1 MTRQA
6 ATVMSRNE
14 PDADG
19 QRGAI
24 VNLASVAAFDGQIG
38 QASYSASKG
47 GVVGMTLPVAR
58 DLVRVGIRLN
68 TVAPGLIDTPIY
80 GEGPSPRRSR
90 PTSARACCSPSAS
103 VARRAGQ
110 HGRRVPDQLL
120 HERRDDPRRRRHP
133 DATQVRSAPLRRP
146 PDWSRPTSII
156 RANRPRDARKGGGCS
171 KGSMHHSLWGA
182 KMTNVVEPRAAAD
195 SDDNELASLVRRWMG
210 VRRGGAQRAEPELPD
225 AAATSG
231 TSSGTSSGTNT
242 RAERPVVVPDAPS
255 GPAAV
260 RALPRRPAG
269 GEPDHARRLAVLI
282 DARRISADA
291 AAGLL
296 ERLPGRG
303 SVTVCRAYADWT
315 SSDLGSWVEHLRR
328 QGLHSFHQFADDD
341 DQARVALAIDA
352 VDIAREAA
360 VDEVVLAGDMTSML
374 PLLHRLH
381 AAGVRVVVVG
391 PGHTPHDVRAACD
404 EFVDEGSLAGEPAV
418 AAGRHRA

>member
-1 MTRQA
+1 MR
-6 ATVMSRNE
+6 
-14 PDADG
+14 
-19 QRGAI
+19 
-24 VNLASVAAFDGQIG
+24 
-38 QASYSASKG
+38 
-47 GVVGMTLPVAR
+47 
-58 DLVRVGIRLN
+58 
-68 TVAPGLIDTPIY
+68 
-80 GEGPSPRRSR
+80 
-90 PTSARACCSPSAS
+90 
-103 VARRAGQ
+103 
-110 HGRRVPDQLL
+110 
-120 HERRDDPRRRRHP
+120 
-133 DATQVRSAPLRRP
+133 
-146 PDWSRPTSII
+146 
-156 RANRPRDARKGGGCS
+156 
-171 KGSMHHSLWGA
+171 HSLWGA
-182 KMTNVVEPRAAAD
+182 KMTNVVEPRTAAD

-210 VRRGGAQRAEPELPD
+210 VRRGGTQRAGPEPSGV
-225 AAATSG
+225 AAPSG
-231 TSSGTSSGTNT
+231 TST
-242 RAERPVVVPDAPS
+242 RAEAPVVVPDAPS
-255 GPAAV
+255 APAAVRAAV

-328 QGLHSFHQFADDD
+328 QGLHSFHQLADDD
-341 DQARVALAIDA
+341 EQARVALAIDA

-404 EFVDEGSLAGEPAV
+404 EFVDEGSLVGEPAV
-418 AAGRHRA
+418 AGGRHRA